1 MVTVASER
9 NGEPPFGRVEGKV
22 GGKETD
28 SPGMD
33 PALSAL
39 RQERETY
46 LAVGPS
52 PPPPHL
58 AVSDIKNISRQ
69 IGARLSA
76 LEHSKE
82 LPLKIAISI

>member
-1 MVTVASER
+1 
-9 NGEPPFGRVEGKV
+9 
-22 GGKETD
+22 
-28 SPGMD
+28 MD
-33 PALSAL
+33 PQAAIAGLYSH
-39 RQERETY
+39 ERETY
-46 LAVGPS
+46 LAGGPS